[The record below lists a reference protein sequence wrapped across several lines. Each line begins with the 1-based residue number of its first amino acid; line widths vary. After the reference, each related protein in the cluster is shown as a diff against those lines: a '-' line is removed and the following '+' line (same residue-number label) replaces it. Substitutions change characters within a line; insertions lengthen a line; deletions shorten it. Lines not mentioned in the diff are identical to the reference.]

1 LIIFATAENLYDL
14 LPTIRSRSV
23 IFSLA
28 RLPDSE
34 MGGFIAAKELDSA
47 ELRLTLAE
55 GCPGAAVALDL
66 ETFRA
71 RRDLLLSLFESAAGT
86 QPFSWWIQ
94 NSEGFTMRKSEKL
107 DLYLKPAYSVLEDIL
122 LCWQGMTSIRNR
134 DAQERIAAIAA
145 RVQFAWI
152 EQAVR
157 AVDELSLMVRRNIQ
171 KIIALDAVIMNLR
184 NQLQVINA

>member
-1 LIIFATAENLYDL
+1 
-14 LPTIRSRSV
+14 
-23 IFSLA
+23 
-28 RLPDSE
+28 
-34 MGGFIAAKELDSA
+34 
-47 ELRLTLAE
+47 
-55 GCPGAAVALDL
+55 
-66 ETFRA
+66 
-71 RRDLLLSLFESAAGT
+71 
-86 QPFSWWIQ
+86 
-94 NSEGFTMRKSEKL
+94 
-107 DLYLKPAYSVLEDIL
+107 
-122 LCWQGMTSIRNR
+122 MTSIRNR